1 MSEAVSTNPL
11 VEVEMAKR
19 TRMHG
24 VTYWVVLALG
34 ALGLF
39 LAVNQTFTLRTF
51 GFSPLGNS
59 FLYYL
64 IGIFLSAAYL
74 IYPMK
79 KSDSDRTRW
88 YYWVFA
94 VLAMTCTLYLGAN
107 GLLIIEQGWDYS
119 SPLKQ
124 PCSRVFCWFYSLK
137 ACVDAAGPRSWWW

>member
-1 MSEAVSTNPL
+1 MSEAVRSNPL

-64 IGIFLSAAYL
+64 IGIFLAAAYL

-79 KSDSDRTRW
+79 NRTQMVR
-88 YYWVFA
+88 A
-94 VLAMTCTLYLGAN
+94 GTTG
-107 GLLIIEQGWDYS
+107 YS
-119 SPLKQ
+119 HLW
-124 PCSRVFCWFYSLK
+124 R
-137 ACVDAAGPRSWWW
+137 